1 MKVKKLN
8 LKDALSLASIISKYV
23 DIKQTQLDESAFD
36 FINDIVQKISPDEY
50 LYCVSMM
57 TNKKIEE
64 IKKMEVTD
72 ILALFTEGMAV
83 NKITTLLAFYENLK

>member
-8 LKDALSLASIISKYV
+8 LKDALSLASIVSKYV

-57 TNKKIEE
+57 TNKKIED
-64 IKKMEVTD
+64 IKKIEVTD

>member
-8 LKDALSLASIISKYV
+8 LKDALSLASIVSKYV